1 MTPQLDWLAAH
12 PQHSDTFAA
21 WIHRQF
27 HYEYADQPLT
37 DWQQEFAEGQLNGHW
52 KCLIALEGNQLKG
65 GAALARADLAHR
77 PDLGPWLACVF
88 ITPEARGKG
97 LAERLIE
104 GICEEARASGV
115 TRIICTP
122 RINATTTPSVAGRRW
137 NLFGRGTKNNGSWCE
152 NCEPLMFR
160 LTPRVRWRPW
170 RLPWP
175 LPATVGSSSPESR
188 SDLHRSG

>member
-104 GICEEARASGV
+104 GICEDARASGV
-115 TRIICTP
+115 TRIYLHTQDK
-122 RINATTTPSVAGRRW
+122 RDYYAK
-137 NLFGRGTKNNGSWCE
+137 RGWTALESFRAWDKEQW
-152 NCEPLMFR
+152 LM
-160 LTPRVRWRPW
+160 VR
-170 RLPWP
+170 
-175 LPATVGSSSPESR
+175 
-188 SDLHRSG
+188 DL